1 MQKWYLVMAKPRRE
15 HSSASCLAQV
25 GIETYY
31 PEINEC
37 FIVKGKRRFR
47 RSGLFPGYFF
57 ARFDYDREHRIISYS
72 RGVRRVVAFGNIPA
86 EIDPGLLREIQES
99 IGKREVVELP
109 SFRPGD
115 MVRINSGLFI
125 GIRAV
130 FESELSRKER
140 VVVLLHVLACQ
151 VRVVVRSLD
160 IENFSEA
167 V

>member
-1 MQKWYLVMAKPRRE
+1 MQKWYIVMAKPRQE
-15 HSSASCLAQV
+15 HSSTSFLGQA

-31 PEINEC
+31 PEVNEC

-57 ARFDYDREHRIISYS
+57 ARFDYEREHRIISYS
-72 RGVRRVVAFGNIPA
+72 RGVRKVVAFGNIPA
-86 EIDPGLLREIQES
+86 EVDPGLLREIQES
-99 IGKREVVELP
+99 IGKRDVVQVS

-115 MVRINSGLFI
+115 MVRINSGPFI

-140 VVVLLHVLACQ
+140 VVVLLHVLSCQ
-151 VRVVVRSLD
+151 VRAVVRSSD
-160 IENFSEA
+160 IDNFSEA